1 MKRKKKQINSL
12 KQYFFHFFFLISL
25 MFIIATSN
33 TKDSF
38 IVSNINTVKAL
49 ESSRIEKIDNKK
61 PINLVPTF
69 TRISSIQELNTLENK
84 KIEFTGTLTGYGPD
98 CVGCSGIV
106 GCPPYQNVKNG
117 NIYYEDLTY
126 GKIRIVAADK
136 NIPCGSII
144 KISNY
149 PHIDG
154 DFYGIVLDRGS
165 AINGLT
171 MDLLYESE
179 QDTIK
184 IGRTYNINFQI
195 TRWGF

>member
-1 MKRKKKQINSL
+1 MKLEKKQINSL
-12 KQYFFHFFFLISL
+12 KQYFFHFFFIISL
-25 MFIIATSN
+25 MFLIATSN

-38 IVSNINTVKAL
+38 VVNNINTVKAL
-49 ESSRIEKIDNKK
+49 ESSRIEQIDTKK

-69 TRISSIQELNTLENK
+69 TRVTSIQELNAIQNK

-117 NIYYEDLTY
+117 NIYYEDSTY

-136 NIPCGSII
+136 SIPCGSII

-179 QDTIK
+179 QNTIK
-184 IGRTYNINFQI
+184 IGRTYNINFKI
-195 TRWGF
+195 ERWGF